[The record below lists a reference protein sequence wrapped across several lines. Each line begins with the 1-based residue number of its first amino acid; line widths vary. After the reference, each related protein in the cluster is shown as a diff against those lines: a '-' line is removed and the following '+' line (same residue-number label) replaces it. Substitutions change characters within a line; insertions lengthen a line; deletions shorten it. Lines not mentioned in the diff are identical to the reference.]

1 MIADPSPF
9 TAWGILGIL
18 AFAIAVLCGILWKLF
33 VSQRAMF
40 ETRDKLLM
48 EFVDR
53 HRGENTAAMIK
64 VADTVATSQKELG
77 GVLSSSLHDLQVI
90 IARQQRR
97 LDEVLMTGRVLDK
110 IEAMRK
116 RGADIDETMIE
127 KVVRTV
133 IHERIRSD
141 EG

>member
-1 MIADPSPF
+1 MPMDPSPF

-18 AFAIAVLCGILWKLF
+18 AFAIVVLCAILWKLF

-48 EFVDR
+48 DFVDR
-53 HRGENTAAMIK
+53 HRSESAATMTR
-64 VADTVATSQKELG
+64 VADTVSSSQTKLG
-77 GVLSSSLHDLQVI
+77 DVLSTSLHDLQVT

-127 KVVRTV
+127 KVVRSV
-133 IHERIRSD
+133 WHEKIRSD
-141 EG
+141 ES

>member
-1 MIADPSPF
+1 MIDPSPF

-18 AFAIAVLCGILWKLF
+18 AFAIVVLCAILWKLF

-40 ETRDKLLM
+40 EARDELLM
-48 EFVDR
+48 GFVDR
-53 HRGENTAAMIK
+53 HRGESTAAMIK
-64 VADTVATSQKELG
+64 VADTVAASQKELG

-90 IARQQRR
+90 ISRQQRR
-97 LDEVLMTGRVLDK
+97 LDEVLMTGRMLDK

-116 RGADIDETMIE
+116 KGVDIDETVIE
-127 KVVRTV
+127 KVVRNV
-133 IHERIRSD
+133 IHERVRD